1 MVAAL
6 TTPRNMMDAFEPV
19 PPIWTKSALHSFT
32 FSCPTCHKSSK
43 EADSV
48 WVNRR
53 SPVFT
58 EDYRKKW
65 QEFYHCQCGQAWW
78 GWSSDRPPSE
88 LGTRE
93 PDDSRRR
100 RFDSFNPFDDF

>member
-6 TTPRNMMDAFEPV
+6 TTPRNMMDAFELT
-19 PPIWTKSALHSFT
+19 PPTWTKSALHSFT
-32 FSCPTCHKSSK
+32 FTCPTCHKSSK
-43 EADSV
+43 EAGSV

-78 GWSSDRPPSE
+78 GWSSDRPLGE
-88 LGTRE
+88 LGIRE

-100 RFDSFNPFDDF
+100 RYDSFNPFDDF